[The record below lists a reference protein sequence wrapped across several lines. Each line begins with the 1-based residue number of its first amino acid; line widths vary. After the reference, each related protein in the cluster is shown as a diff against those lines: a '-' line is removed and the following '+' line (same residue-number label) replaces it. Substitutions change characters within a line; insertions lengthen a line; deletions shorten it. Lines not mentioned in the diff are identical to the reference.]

1 MSHLRQTHQT
11 LNGERYSG
19 AGESMHI
26 EAVKVRR
33 LYLQV
38 AEQLSTLI
46 AHGDLLVGE
55 RLPSERDL
63 ASRFGVSRPTVREA
77 MIAMEIAGL
86 VEIRSGSGVY
96 VLSQASPRD
105 PPPMEQVPGPLE
117 ILEARHAI
125 EGETAALA
133 AARINDTELDAIQQ
147 QLDLLADTSASIEE
161 QEAADQQFH
170 QLIAA
175 ASGNSAL
182 HSAIVWLWQLRNQS
196 AISSAFHGKLRKEGS
211 TPVLKDHTAIL
222 DSLRQHDAD
231 AARDAMHN
239 HLNRVIEYALND

>member
-1 MSHLRQTHQT
+1 
-11 LNGERYSG
+11 
-19 AGESMHI
+19 MHI

-46 AHGDLLVGE
+46 ADGDLLVGE

-63 ASRFGVSRPTVREA
+63 ASRFAVSRPTVREA

-96 VLSQASPRD
+96 VLPQA
-105 PPPMEQVPGPLE
+105 PPQDRPPTEEVPGPLE
-117 ILEARHAI
+117 ILEARRAI

-133 AARINDTELDAIQQ
+133 AMRIDDAELEAIQQ
-147 QLDLLADTSASIEE
+147 QLDRLAAASASIEE
-161 QEAADQQFH
+161 KEAADQQFH

-196 AISSAFHGKLRKEGS
+196 AISSAFHEKLRAEGS
-211 TPVLKDHTAIL
+211 TPVLTDHTAIL
-222 DSLRQHDAD
+222 DCLRRHDAE

>member
-1 MSHLRQTHQT
+1 MR
-11 LNGERYSG
+11 
-19 AGESMHI
+19 I

-46 AHGDLLVGE
+46 ADGDLLAGD

-77 MIAMEIAGL
+77 MIALEIAGL

-96 VLSQASPRD
+96 VLPQQTNNAASLP
-105 PPPMEQVPGPLE
+105 EEVPGPLE
-117 ILEARHAI
+117 ILEARQAI

-133 AARINDTELDAIQQ
+133 AARIDEDGLAALQQ
-147 QLDLLADTSASIEE
+147 QLDILADENASIKDA
-161 QEAADQQFH
+161 EAADEQFH

-182 HSAIVWLWQLRNQS
+182 HSTIVWLWQLRNQS
-196 AISSAFHGKLRKEGS
+196 AISHAFHEKLRAEGS
-211 TPVLKDHTAIL
+211 TPVVQDHTAIL
-222 DSLRQHDAD
+222 ECLRQGD
-231 AARDAMHN
+231 AAAARQAMHT
-239 HLNRVIEYALND
+239 HLSRVLDYALND